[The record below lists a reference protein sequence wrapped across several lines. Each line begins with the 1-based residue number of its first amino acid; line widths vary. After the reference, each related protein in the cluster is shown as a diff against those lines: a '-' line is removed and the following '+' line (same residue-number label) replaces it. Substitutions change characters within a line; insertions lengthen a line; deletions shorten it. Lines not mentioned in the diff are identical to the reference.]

1 MRKKFLE
8 KSTNSPPPTR
18 LAIFV
23 KQSLPLVLAAN
34 GLACGTVSA
43 ADYYFDPSMLETQKS
58 GMKPTDLSLFSQEK
72 AQLPGDYSV
81 DIYLNKNKVGQRK
94 LTFTANARQQLEPQ
108 FTVAQLR
115 ELGVKVDE
123 IPALAEKSDDAII
136 NTLPLIIPGT
146 AIDFDFNHSRLNL
159 SIPQIAVYRDARG
172 YVDPSRWD
180 SGVPA
185 LFTNY
190 NFSGSNTRYQQ
201 GEQSERQYLNLQNG
215 INIGPWRLRNYST
228 WNRDNQSSN
237 WNTISSY
244 LQRDIKALRSQLLI
258 GESATM
264 GSLFSSYQFTGVQ
277 LASDD
282 NMLPN
287 SQRGFAPTIRG
298 IANTS
303 AIVTVRQ
310 NDYIIYQSNVP
321 AGAFEINDLY
331 PSASS
336 GDLDVTIEES
346 DGSFR
351 HFVQPFSSL
360 PLMQRPGRLKYSVTA
375 GKFRA
380 ASSDDS
386 HKPEFAEGTAI
397 YGLNNTLTLYGGLL
411 GSENYQSMGIG
422 IGTTLGALGAL
433 SMDITRAD
441 SQFDDKQSASG
452 YQWRTQYTKD
462 IPETG
467 TNLSVSYYRYTSSGF
482 LTFTEAN
489 AHDQDSSQRQRSQ
502 IQFSISQSLFDGV
515 SFYTSGSQR
524 DFWNS
529 GGYDRNFSVGLNG
542 QIAGIGYN
550 LSGQFTDYDEE
561 DNDRAISL
569 SLSIPLDRWLPRGR
583 ASYRMTN
590 QKKRATQN
598 EVRVDGTLLQDNR
611 LSYSLKQ
618 TQDTDDNHSSSLGGS
633 YRSPYGTF
641 NATYDYSNDSRQYSY
656 GASGGIVMHRH
667 GVTLSQPLGNSFAL
681 LDLSGAPG
689 VRVQNYP
696 GIATD
701 PFGYAVIPYLTS
713 YQENRIS
720 LDTTMMPDDV
730 DVKQTTQ
737 VVVPDNGAIV
747 TARFTAD
754 IGQRVLVTLRDKNGQ
769 PLPFGARASTPDTGQ
784 ESIVD
789 EGGVLYLAGVS
800 TQPQAWTV
808 QWGNQADQQ
817 CHFTFSLPASESSK
831 ASVLRGTAQCL

>member
-1 MRKKFLE
+1 MKIIIAP
-8 KSTNSPPPTR
+8 KSR
-18 LAIFV
+18 LIFNHLTVFV
-23 KQSLPLVLAAN
+23 KHSLPLVFSAS
-34 GLACGTVSA
+34 GLVCSTAYTA
-43 ADYYFDPSMLETQKS
+43 EYYFDSSMLETQKS
-58 GMKPTDLSLFSQEK
+58 GMQPTDLSLFSQEK
-72 AQLPGDYSV
+72 SQLPGDYRV
-81 DIYLNKNKVGQRK
+81 DIYLNKNKIGQK
-94 LTFTANARQQLEPQ
+94 TLTFTANASQQLEPQ
-108 FTVAQLR
+108 FTIAQLR
-115 ELGVKVDE
+115 ELGVKVDD

-136 NTLPLIIPGT
+136 SALPSLIPST
-146 AIDFDFNHSRLNL
+146 TIDFDFNHSRLNM
-159 SIPQIAVYRDARG
+159 SIPLIALYRDARG
-172 YVDPSRWD
+172 YVAPSRWD

-190 NFSGSNTRYQQ
+190 SFSGSDTRYQR
-201 GEQSERQYLNLQNG
+201 GDQSERQYLNLQNG
-215 INIGPWRLRNYST
+215 ANVGPWRLRNYST
-228 WNRDNQSSN
+228 WNRDDRSSS
-237 WNTISSY
+237 WNTINSY
-244 LQRDIKALRSQLLI
+244 LQRDIKTLKSQLLI
-258 GESATM
+258 GESATT
-264 GSLFSSYQFTGVQ
+264 GSLFSSYQFTGMQ

-303 AIVTVRQ
+303 AIITVRQ

-336 GDLDVTIEES
+336 GDLDITIEES
-346 DGSFR
+346 DGSLR
-351 HFVQPFSSL
+351 HFVQPYSSL

-380 ASSDDS
+380 TNSNDSDE
-386 HKPEFAEGTAI
+386 PEFAEGTAI

-411 GSENYQSMGIG
+411 GAENYQSLGAG
-422 IGTTLGALGAL
+422 VGSTLGMIGAL
-433 SMDITRAD
+433 AVDITRAD
-441 SQFDDKQSASG
+441 SQFDDQQSASG
-452 YQWRTQYTKD
+452 YQWRTQYTKE

-467 TNLSVSYYRYTSSGF
+467 TNLSLSYYRYTSSGF
-482 LTFTEAN
+482 FTFSDAN
-489 AHDQDSSQRQRSQ
+489 AHGQDSSQRQRSQ
-502 IQFSISQSLFDGV
+502 IQLNLSQSLFGSV

-524 DFWNS
+524 DYWNS
-529 GGYDRNFSVGLNG
+529 GGHDRNLSLGING

-561 DNDRAISL
+561 DNDRTLSL
-569 SLSIPLDRWLPRGR
+569 SLSIPLDRWLPHSR

-590 QKKRATQN
+590 KKDRATQN
-598 EVRVDGTLLQDNR
+598 EARLDGSLLQDNR

-618 TQDTDDNHSSSLGGS
+618 TQDTDNNHSSSLGSS
-633 YRSPYGTF
+633 YRSAYGTF
-641 NATYDYSNDSRQYSY
+641 NANYDYSNDSRQYSY

-681 LDLSGAPG
+681 IDLNGAPG

-720 LDTTMMPDDV
+720 LDTTLLPDDV
-730 DVKQTTQ
+730 DVQQTTQ
-737 VVVPDNGAIV
+737 VVVPNNGAVV

-754 IGQRVLVTLRDKNGQ
+754 IGLRVLVTLRDKNGN
-769 PLPFGARASTPDTGQ
+769 PVPFGARASNPDSGQ
-784 ESIVD
+784 ENIVD

-800 TQPQAWTV
+800 TQPQPWTV

-817 CHFTFSLPASESSK
+817 CQFTFSLPAGKASK